1 MNIKEAAKVAIEQVK
16 EQAYPW
22 VDQAQLMA
30 MAEQIEQL
38 SAESLIDRSTKLH
51 FTASAFVCQHGR
63 AFFIEHP
70 YLHRL
75 LLPAGHVEV
84 GETFEEAARREFHEE
99 TGYRLNPSI
108 SGQLIDIN
116 QHSIPAN
123 PAKSEGVHHHIDF
136 RFLFSWNGE
145 TSKDSA
151 ELVVHRLTVE
161 QAPEE
166 FRPYYRFDQ
175 YDAK

>member
-1 MNIKEAAKVAIEQVK
+1 MNIKEAAKVAIEQLK
-16 EQAYPW
+16 KQAYPW
-22 VDQAQLMA
+22 VNQAQLIVI
-30 MAEQIEQL
+30 AEQIDQA
-38 SAESLIDRSTKLH
+38 SAESLIDRSTELH
-51 FTASAFVCQHGR
+51 FTASAFVCQNGR

-123 PAKSEGVHHHIDF
+123 PAKAEGDHHHIDF
-136 RFLFSWNGE
+136 RFLFSWNDEGLE
-145 TSKDSA
+145 DPA
-151 ELVVHRLTVE
+151 ELVVHRLTE
-161 QAPEE
+161 AQAPEE
-166 FRPYYRFDQ
+166 FRPYYRFD
-175 YDAK
+175 